1 MLYERN
7 IMAPKIKTTKDELIA
22 AALNLVRW
30 EGKEALN
37 ARNLAASIGCSTQP
51 IFSNFSNMK
60 ELTDAVAEAAYG
72 KYLEFIKSEI
82 ESSRYPEYKASGM
95 AYIRFAREERELFK
109 LIFMADRSGEE
120 PKPTPDFEASISL
133 IAAANGISKE
143 KATLLH
149 LEMWSV
155 VHGIATM
162 LATSFLMLDEE
173 LISTM
178 LTDVYQGTRKIHT
191 HSEE

>member
-60 ELTDAVAEAAYG
+60 ELTDAVVEAAYG

-82 ESSRYPEYKASGM
+82 ESSRYPEYKASGRG
-95 AYIRFAREERELFK
+95 Y
-109 LIFMADRSGEE
+109 D
-120 PKPTPDFEASISL
+120 
-133 IAAANGISKE
+133 
-143 KATLLH
+143 
-149 LEMWSV
+149 
-155 VHGIATM
+155 
-162 LATSFLMLDEE
+162 
-173 LISTM
+173 
-178 LTDVYQGTRKIHT
+178 LT
-191 HSEE
+191 E

>member
-1 MLYERN
+1 
-7 IMAPKIKTTKDELIA
+7 MAPKIKTTKDELIA

-109 LIFMADRSGEE
+109 LIFMANRSGEE
-120 PKPTPDFEASISL
+120 PKPAPDFEAAISL

-143 KATLLH
+143 KAALLH

-191 HSEE
+191 DSEG